1 MPQGKVTDSNIK
13 TLIHRQ
19 ATPDFVCLS
28 ELPGIKED
36 GAIGYLEGYASTNE
50 VDSYNDIVE
59 PEAFREAMSEY
70 MKFPIILFGHR
81 WGDKPIGKV
90 IDFSIDAKG
99 LWVRVALADTV
110 EGQDVKSLIDFGIL
124 KSFSIGFWILK
135 YEDNSG
141 DGKPNRILKL
151 KLAEISV
158 VNRPANQGALFEQVA
173 QQQLS
178 LKSINQI
185 SRRDGNGG
193 LKMEP
198 NEVKS
203 VVEPLVTQVKTELSG
218 LIESQGRTIKAHIDA
233 QEAANAGTMTKQEF
247 ATFSEKIGKDMLANS
262 EALARIEK
270 AKKLDHDALPVAD
283 FRGSIRSLIDYRD
296 DNGIP
301 WSDAQKREFRL
312 MQMPF
317 KKDGSATSEILKEIR
332 DANDVLVILS
342 AMHRA
347 NGQVL
352 NMKETKSFKRIQELS
367 AHIDPEF
374 SKSMYVGSG
383 VGTEWVPT
391 GYSGELFDLI
401 YLEAKVASLFP
412 SFTMTQN
419 PYIWPI
425 KTGRPTV
432 YRAPSVSTNSPDSL
446 VRSDGATNKI
456 TFTAELFAA
465 ATLMD
470 PVLMEDS
477 IIGIL
482 ETIRGDHAIAH
493 ALADDSRI
501 INADDTA
508 THQDNASATRWAST
522 SPETYEKGLRKIAL
536 AASYKSDAQSTSA
549 GVGNAAA
556 TFVAQDLR
564 YARQKCGVLGI
575 DPAKFA
581 YIVSPRTYFQML
593 SFTEQTQGQLY
604 YLMAGTWKTGNLN
617 LPFDGC
623 EVVVTSGIDENQAA
637 TGLYTDGVTY
647 STFTTAIGV
656 RKDAFKRGQRRQIT
670 VEVAKD
676 ISTQGVL
683 LVSTKRES
691 FQRLAPSAQTP
702 VWVVYNIPA

>member
-1 MPQGKVTDSNIK
+1 MERRLG
-13 TLIHRQ
+13 L
-19 ATPDFVCLS
+19 DFKFDGAS
-28 ELPGIKED
+28 KKDD

-50 VDSYNDIVE
+50 VDSYNEIVE
-59 PEAFREAMSEY
+59 PDAFTEAMSEY
-70 MKFPIILFGHR
+70 MKFPIVLFGHA
-81 WGDKPIGKV
+81 WNDKPIGKV
-90 IDFSIDAKG
+90 TDFRIDTKG
-99 LWVRVALADTV
+99 LWVRIALADTE
-110 EGQDVKSLIDFGIL
+110 EGRDIKSLIEFGIL

-173 QQQLS
+173 ASQLN
-178 LKSINQI
+178 LRSINQI
-185 SRRDGNGG
+185 SRRDGIEGVR
-193 LKMEP
+193 KMEP
-198 NEVKS
+198 TEIKS
-203 VVEPLVTQVKTELSG
+203 AVEPMLAPIVKDIGTANT
-218 LIESQGRTIKAHIDA
+218 LIEKQGRTIKEFIDG
-233 QEAANAGTMTKQEF
+233 QEKVNSGAMTKTEF
-247 ATFSEKIGKDMLANS
+247 ADFSKKIGDDMLSQA
-262 EALARIEK
+262 ETLQRIEK
-270 AKKLDHDALPVAD
+270 AKKLDAEALPLSS
-283 FRGSIRSLIDYRD
+283 FRGSINGLMEYRD
-296 DNGIP
+296 DNGQP
-301 WSDAQKREFRL
+301 WGDVQKREFRL

-317 KKDGSATSEILKEIR
+317 KKDGSSAAEALKEIR
-332 DANDVLVILS
+332 DANDVLVILD

-347 NGQVL
+347 NGRPL
-352 NMKETKSFKRIQELS
+352 NLRETKSFKRIQELS
-367 AHIDPEF
+367 AHLDPEF
-374 SKSMYVGSG
+374 SKSMYVGTG
-383 VGTEWVPT
+383 LGTEWVPT
-391 GYSGELFDLI
+391 GWSGELFDLI
-401 YLEAKVASLFP
+401 YLEAKVAALFP

-419 PYIWPI
+419 PYKWPI
-425 KTGRPTV
+425 KTGRPSV
-432 YRAPSVSTNSPDSL
+432 YRASAVSSNSPDSL
-446 VRSDGATNKI
+446 VRSDGATSNI

-477 IIGIL
+477 IIGVL

-536 AASYKSDAQSTSA
+536 AASYKSDAQSATAGIGDATSA
-549 GVGNAAA
+549 FAAK
-556 TFVAQDLR
+556 DLR
-564 YARQKCGVLGI
+564 YARQKCDVLGI
-575 DPAKFA
+575 DPSKFA

-604 YLMAGTWKTGNLN
+604 YLAAGTWKTGNLN

-623 EVVVTSGIDENQAA
+623 GVVVTSAIDENQAA
-637 TGLYTDGVTY
+637 TGLYTDGVTS

-656 RKDAFKRGQRRQIT
+656 RTDAFKRGQRRQIT

-691 FQRLAPSAQTP
+691 FQKMTPSAQKP